1 MLTQQVILV
10 DQVVQLGVTV
20 SLEGLVNQ
28 DLALFNLNPSLVSD
42 QEPQT
47 ILKVFSRMPK
57 ETNTPSAKVS
67 KIIINYLIKYI
78 YIDSVNQDL

>member
-28 DLALFNLNPSLVSD
+28 DLALFNLNLSLVSD
-42 QEPQT
+42 QELLT
-47 ILKVFSRMPK
+47 ILKVFLRMPK
-57 ETNTPSAKVS
+57 EMNTPSAKVS

>member
-28 DLALFNLNPSLVSD
+28 DLALFNLNLSLVSD
-42 QEPQT
+42 QELLT
-47 ILKVFSRMPK
+47 ILKVFLRMPK
-57 ETNTPSAKVS
+57 EMKTPSAKVS